1 MELEPHSFVLF
12 NKAENRPRL
21 RENQGV
27 GADGEVASVTI
38 TVSTFSRRKRWILE
52 YAATSAIDPRMMSIR
67 TTPPLETRDDG
78 GASSVGCVEFTFK
91 YRRPISA
98 GQTRFIL
105 IVMPR
110 SHP

>member
-1 MELEPHSFVLF
+1 VLF

-27 GADGEVASVTI
+27 FAGITI

-52 YAATSAIDPRMMSIR
+52 YAATSAVDPRMMSIR
-67 TTPPLETRDDG
+67 TTPPLGTRDDG
-78 GASSVGCVEFTFK
+78 GASSVGRVEFTFK

-98 GQTRFIL
+98 AKLDSF
-105 IVMPR
+105 
-110 SHP
+110 